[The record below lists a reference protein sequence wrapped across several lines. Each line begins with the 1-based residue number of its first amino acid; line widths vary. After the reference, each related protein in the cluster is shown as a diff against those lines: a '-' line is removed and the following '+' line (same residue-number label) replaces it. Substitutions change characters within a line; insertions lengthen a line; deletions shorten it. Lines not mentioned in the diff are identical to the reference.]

1 MTEPEP
7 PAEDHA
13 PRRDPLRALRKTI
26 AQSVVLFT
34 AVFVFAIGQAA
45 FGQTEIGKSL
55 LGASLVKVH
64 RTPAAWTVWGAGV
77 ALMVAA
83 SVLAVMTL
91 RGREPAATG
100 RATVWWS
107 AGVWLAGLVLTI
119 VYAEMVPAPSP

>member
-7 PAEDHA
+7 PAPDQA
-13 PRRDPLRALRKTI
+13 PRRDSLRALRKTI

-34 AVFVFAIGQAA
+34 VVFVFAIGQAA
-45 FGQTEIGKSL
+45 
-55 LGASLVKVH
+55 LGLSSVKVH

-77 ALMVAA
+77 AVMVVAA
-83 SVLAVMTL
+83 VLAVMTL

-107 AGVWLAGLVLTI
+107 AGVWLAGLALTI
-119 VYAEMVPAPSP
+119 VYAEMVPAPSR